1 VLLTENGRCMKDGL
15 KRGLSAQQ
23 DTTNGS
29 WSGCGMGDEA
39 VTRTRKLTRDV
50 GEREREEVGCVF
62 GWSGRASLELLRWRG
77 EGDGETT
84 TNVPAHIDS
93 RPRERSSPD
102 TCIRGQSPPLV
113 HTPPFYPTGK
123 CMPRRRK
130 KARRPKLHVQIHL
143 PIAATAIPPPA

>member
-1 VLLTENGRCMKDGL
+1 MKDGL

-50 GEREREEVGCVF
+50 GERAREKREVGCVF

-84 TNVPAHIDS
+84 TN
-93 RPRERSSPD
+93 
-102 TCIRGQSPPLV
+102 
-113 HTPPFYPTGK
+113 
-123 CMPRRRK
+123 
-130 KARRPKLHVQIHL
+130 
-143 PIAATAIPPPA
+143 